1 MKLANLMIDSKPR
14 LCLLRE
20 EAYITVS
27 QADPSLSDD
36 ICSFLEKV
44 DWKVLTQAAH
54 NNRNW
59 RPVPPRQW
67 LPPLS
72 LQSRIFCVGKNYRD
86 HAKEMGVS
94 EKILEQSRSP
104 NPDIFIRFPS
114 SFSSHD
120 SVVYYPKAE
129 GTFDYE
135 GELAV
140 IIGKEGKNIT
150 PDNAE
155 DHIFGYSIAND
166 GTVRRVQ
173 KQTSQFTLG
182 KNFDQ
187 SGALGPMI
195 THKSAFDL
203 SIPHSII
210 TKVNHIEKQNGIIT
224 EMIFSVTEI
233 ITAISAVTKLRAGDI
248 ILTGTPAGV
257 GAGRIPPEFLQDGD
271 QVTIEISNLGM
282 LSLSVKAS

>member
-1 MKLANLMIDSKPR
+1 MKLANLLIDSKPQ

-20 EAYITVS
+20 ETYITVS
-27 QADPSLSDD
+27 ETDPNLSND
-36 ICSFLEKV
+36 ICSFLENV
-44 DWKVLTQAAH
+44 DWKALTQTAH
-54 NNRNW
+54 KNLNW
-59 RPVPPRQW
+59 QPVPPRQW

-72 LQSRIFCVGKNYRD
+72 LQSRIFCVGKNYKD

-94 EKILEQSRSP
+94 ETTLEQNRP
-104 NPDIFIRFPS
+104 ANPDIFIRFPS
-114 SFSSHD
+114 SFSAHNSTI
-120 SVVYYPKAE
+120 YYPKAE
-129 GTFDYE
+129 ETFDYE

-140 IIGKEGKNIT
+140 IIGKGGKNIT
-150 PDNAE
+150 SDNAE
-155 DHIFGYSIAND
+155 DYIFGYSIAND
-166 GTVRRVQ
+166 GTIRRVQ

-187 SGALGPMI
+187 SGALGPTI

-203 SIPHSII
+203 SVSHSII

-224 EMIFSVTEI
+224 GMIFSVAEI
-233 ITAISAVTKLRAGDI
+233 IAAISTVTELCAGDI

-271 QVTIEISNLGM
+271 QVTIEISNLGV
-282 LSLSVKAS
+282 LSLSVKTS